1 MKLREVTFHDP
12 GTDLSSD
19 PKLRP
24 AALHRHQVV
33 GLHDAGLDALHVH
46 GADGPQVD
54 HLAQTGG
61 WFSKKSQSQG
71 RRVVNK
77 NVRLMLP
84 RTQFPPWQGQRQHP
98 NSDPRT
104 GSD

>member
-1 MKLREVTFHDP
+1 MKLRDVTFHDP

-24 AALHRHQVV
+24 AALHCHQVV

-61 WFSKKSQSQG
+61 WFSKNHRAK
-71 RRVVNK
+71 VVVSNK

-84 RTQFPPWQGQRQHP
+84 RTQFPPWQGQQQHP